1 MPENQQETLLNIPQ
15 NNVFKLSILIGHE
28 IFATGT

>member
-1 MPENQQETLLNIPQ
+1 MPENQQETLLNTPQ

-28 IFATGT
+28 IFETDT